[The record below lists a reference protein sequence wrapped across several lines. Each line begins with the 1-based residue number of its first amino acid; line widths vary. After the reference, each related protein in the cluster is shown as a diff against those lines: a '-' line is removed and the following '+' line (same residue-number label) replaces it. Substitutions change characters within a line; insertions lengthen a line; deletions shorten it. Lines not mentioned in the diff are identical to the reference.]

1 MRDADVVRLQ
11 RFSAVAY
18 FREKAARSVNTG
30 SYNIRI
36 FKSSSARK
44 WGDFQS
50 ALVCVKVCRSV
61 RLRGGRSCAD
71 GARGTYPSGL
81 PFSAA
86 AGNGAAIFA
95 AAPCPARQK
104 HGGPGGWMRL

>member
-36 FKSSSARK
+36 FKPSSARK
-44 WGDFQS
+44 
-50 ALVCVKVCRSV
+50 
-61 RLRGGRSCAD
+61 
-71 GARGTYPSGL
+71 
-81 PFSAA
+81 
-86 AGNGAAIFA
+86 
-95 AAPCPARQK
+95 
-104 HGGPGGWMRL
+104 